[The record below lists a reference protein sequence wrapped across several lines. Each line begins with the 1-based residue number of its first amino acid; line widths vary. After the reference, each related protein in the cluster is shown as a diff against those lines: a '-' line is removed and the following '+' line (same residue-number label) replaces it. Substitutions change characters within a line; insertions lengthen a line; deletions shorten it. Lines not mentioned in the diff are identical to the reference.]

1 MSSPSQISLTRVRF
15 LFLFICLFFSF
26 FSKGQVP
33 LPRGSVTQL
42 HLRPGGMPVSCKAEV
57 REYFFPVD
65 TPAAPAVSLITTSYI
80 AEAPAGS
87 ANRPVIFIFNGG
99 PGASSSPLHM
109 NAFGPFRIEQGKDS
123 SRLVANR
130 YSLLDQADLV
140 FMDPPGTGFTRVFDS
155 ARAFSY
161 WDVQGDARIFTSV
174 IRQWKKNKGRE
185 NSPVFLCGE
194 SYGTIRAAAIL
205 GLSDSLKIT
214 GTILLASVFD
224 FSIVAPAPGNDMPYL
239 LFLPGMAAV
248 AWYHHKL
255 PARIQ
260 SPEQAFREAA
270 EFARNEYLPALVK
283 GVDLTETGKKNM
295 AIALSEWTGLPVDS
309 LLKKNLRISSRD
321 FQLMLLAGEGK
332 RVGQLNGQI
341 TGPLHNPGVKPPFD
355 DPSMSFRRSSRD
367 LIGEYFRKELGFPD
381 TSAYRSLNL
390 GVNSRWN
397 FQSMGDEFGYWTIIP
412 DLLKGLDLQP
422 GMKLLVA
429 GGYYDLATPVYAARY
444 VLEHGGVPGERVEYI
459 NFPTGHSIFEK
470 EEELEKL
477 SERVREFIRMQTRR

>member
-1 MSSPSQISLTRVRF
+1 M
-15 LFLFICLFFSF
+15 FF
-26 FSKGQVP
+26 GN
-33 LPRGSVTQL
+33 
-42 HLRPGGMPVSCKAEV
+42 LRTYTAEV

-80 AEAPAGS
+80 AEASPS
-87 ANRPVIFIFNGG
+87 NRPVVFIFNGG

-109 NAFGPFRIEQGKDS
+109 NAFGPMRIIREKDS
-123 SRLVANR
+123 SRLSINR
-130 YSLLDQADLV
+130 YSILDEADLV

-155 ARAFSY
+155 ARALGY
-161 WDVQGDARIFTSV
+161 WEVKKDARIFVQT
-174 IRQWKKNKGRE
+174 IREWKKNHRRE
-185 NSPVFLCGE
+185 NAPIFLCGE

-205 GLSDSLKIT
+205 GLSDSLKIS

-224 FSIVAPAPGNDMPYL
+224 FSIMAPAPGNDMPYV

-255 PARIQ
+255 PARVH
-260 SPEQAFREAA
+260 SPEQAYREASD
-270 EFARNEYLPALVK
+270 FALNKYLPALVK
-283 GVDLTETGKKNM
+283 GVNLSEAGKKDM
-295 AIALSEWTGLPVDS
+295 AIALSKWTGLPADS
-309 LLKKNLRISSRD
+309 LIKKNLRISSPE
-321 FQLMLLAGEGK
+321 FQLMLLAKEGK

-355 DPSMSFRRSSRD
+355 DPSMTFRRSSRD
-367 LIGEYFRKELGFPD
+367 WLSEYFKKNLEFAD
-381 TSAYRSLNL
+381 TGSYRTLNL

-412 DLLKGLDLQP
+412 DLLKGMSLQP
-422 GMKLLVA
+422 GMPLLVA
-429 GGYYDLATPVYAARY
+429 GGYFDLATPVYAARY
-444 VLEHGGVPGERVEYI
+444 VLEHAGVPVDRVQYA

-477 SERVREFIRMQTRR
+477 SERVRVFIRKQSGQ